1 MQHQRLRHSMT
12 NRSQLCTW
20 RAHSTISSGLMRF
33 PCRGGA
39 LLALHGGTEQISSPG
54 SREYSRSYPLPYS
67 RTTEKMGGR
76 ISCAF
81 FLISV
86 SALRI
91 VKKSSF
97 VNEKTGAHALLRR
110 KEQRG

>member
-1 MQHQRLRHSMT
+1 VQHQRLRHSMT

-20 RAHSTISSGLMRF
+20 RAHSTISGLMRF

-54 SREYSRSYPLPYS
+54 SREYSRSYPLQYS
-67 RTTEKMGGR
+67 RTTEKMGGW

-86 SALRI
+86 SALTI

-97 VNEKTGAHALLRR
+97 VNEKTGAHARLRR
-110 KEQRG
+110 EEQRG